1 MDKNLRDI
9 VNQYLKIPVLFT
21 IFFAIVTV
29 AMFFISIKAGVLMA
43 VSTVIYFWVIF
54 SISSKWSS
62 KIYNQVIDF
71 AFEQGQIQKK
81 LLKELSIPY
90 TLVDKEGRIL
100 WYNGEFKDMVGRDF
114 SSRKFIYNIFSELSK
129 STLRKTQNKAK
140 QYIDFDGHNYRIELK
155 RVRVEELEIRKQG
168 EIDSD
173 TILEGD
179 QMLFALY
186 FYDETEMITYKEA
199 CENQK
204 LVVGVIYIDNYE
216 EVMESTDEVRRSLL
230 MSLVERKISKYMQ
243 NVDGIVKKLEK
254 DKFIAI
260 FPQKHLSKLQENK
273 FSVLD
278 EVRAINVGNEIAV
291 TLSIGLGVEA
301 PNYIKTNEYAQMA
314 MDLALGR
321 GGDQAV
327 VKRGPESILY
337 YGGKSK
343 GVEKNTRVKARVK
356 AHALR
361 EMMLTKD
368 KVLIMGH
375 KIPDIDCLGA
385 AIGIYRLSKMLDRE
399 TYIVMNEPTSSIKP
413 VMHEMINNHSIY
425 GDDLF
430 VTNEQAMLL
439 IDDSTMLVVVD
450 VNRPCLTECEDL
462 LKYVK
467 TIVVLD
473 HHRQTNDSIQNAVL
487 SYVEPY
493 ASSACEMVTEI
504 LQYSVDKPDLKAI
517 EADALY
523 SGILVDTDNFVSKT
537 GVRTFE
543 AAAFLRRSGADM
555 SRVRKMFREEISIY
569 QKKAEGVRRAEKF
582 LDDFAISICDGEGV
596 ESPTILGAQIAND
609 LLDIKGIRAS
619 FVLTDLK
626 DKIYISARSI
636 DMNVQ
641 IIMER
646 LGGGGHLNMAATQI
660 PGVTI
665 EEAMTQL
672 KELLEQMR
680 EEREL

>member
-1 MDKNLRDI
+1 MGNNLRDI
-9 VNQYLKIPVLFT
+9 VNRYLKVPLLFT
-21 IFFAIVTV
+21 IFFLIMTIV
-29 AMFFISIKAGVLMA
+29 MFFISIKAGLLMA
-43 VSTVIYFWVIF
+43 MSTIVYFCVIF
-54 SISSKWSS
+54 MISSKWSS
-62 KIYNQVIDF
+62 KIYNQLIDF
-71 AFEQGQIQKK
+71 AFEQGQVQKR

-100 WYNGEFKDMVGRDF
+100 WYNREFKDMVGKDF
-114 SSRKFIYNIFSELSK
+114 SNRKYIYNIFSELSK
-129 STLRKTQNKAK
+129 GTLRKTQNKIK
-140 QYIDFDGHNYRIELK
+140 EYIDFNGHDYRIELK
-155 RVRVEELEIRKQG
+155 KVRVEDLDIRKNEEAEFEKIAEG
-168 EIDSD
+168 E
-173 TILEGD
+173 
-179 QMLFALY
+179 QMLFAIY

-199 CENQK
+199 CEAQK
-204 LVVGVIYIDNYE
+204 LVVGLVYIDNYE
-216 EVMESTDEVRRSLL
+216 EAMESTDEVRQSLL
-230 MSLVERKISKYMQ
+230 MSLVERKINKYMQ

-254 DKFIAI
+254 DKYIAI
-260 FPQKHLSKLQENK
+260 FPQKHLEKLQENK
-273 FSVLD
+273 FSILD
-278 EVRAINVGNEIAV
+278 EVRAINIGNDIAV

-314 MDLALGR
+314 IDLALGR

-327 VKRGPESILY
+327 LKRGPESILY

-375 KIPDIDCLGA
+375 KIPDSDCLGS
-385 AIGIYRLSKMLDRE
+385 AIGIYRLSKILDKE

-413 VMHEMINNHSIY
+413 VMNEMMNNHAIY

-430 VTNEQAMLL
+430 VKNEQAMHL
-439 IDDSTMLVVVD
+439 IDDKTMLVVVD
-450 VNRPCLTECEDL
+450 TNRPSLTECEDL

-473 HHRQTNDSIQNAVL
+473 HHRQTKDSIQNAVL

-493 ASSACEMVTEI
+493 ASSTSEMVTEI
-504 LQYSVDKPDLKAI
+504 LQYSVDKPALKAI

-523 SGILVDTDNFVSKT
+523 SGILVDTDNFVTKT

-555 SRVRKMFREEISIY
+555 SRVRKMFREEISVY
-569 QKKAEGVRRAEKF
+569 QKKADGVRRAEKF
-582 LDDFAISICDGEGV
+582 LDSFAISICNGEGV
-596 ESPTILGAQIAND
+596 ESPTILGAQIANE

-641 IIMER
+641 VIMEK
-646 LGGGGHLNMAATQI
+646 LGGGGHMNMAATQI

-665 EEAMTQL
+665 EEAMDRL
-672 KELLEQMR
+672 KNVLQSMR
-680 EEREL
+680 DEGDI

>member
-1 MDKNLRDI
+1 MGQKLRRVVDE
-9 VNQYLKIPVLFT
+9 YLRVPILFS
-21 IFFAIVTV
+21 IFFIVVTII
-29 AMFFISIKAGVLMA
+29 MFFIHIKAGLLMA
-43 VSTVIYFWVIF
+43 ACTLIYSVVIF
-54 SISSKWSS
+54 IVSSKWSS
-62 KIYNQVIDF
+62 KIYNQVTDF
-71 AFEQGQIQKK
+71 AFEQGQVQKK

-90 TLVDKEGRIL
+90 TLVDREGRIL
-100 WYNGEFKDMVGRDF
+100 WYNREFREMVGKDADN
-114 SSRKFIYNIFSELSK
+114 RKFIYNIFQELSK
-129 STLRKTQNKAK
+129 TNLKKAQSK
-140 QYIDFDGHNYRIELK
+140 SNQYIDFDGHNYRIEIK
-155 RVRVEELEIRKQG
+155 KVRVEDLEIRKEKDG
-168 EIDSD
+168 AEENF
-173 TILEGD
+173 LEKE
-179 QMLFALY
+179 QTMFALY

-199 CENQK
+199 CEDQK
-204 LVVGVIYIDNYE
+204 VVVGLIYIDNYDE
-216 EVMESTDEVRRSLL
+216 AMESTEEVRRSLL
-230 MSLVERKISKYMQ
+230 MSLVERKINKYML
-243 NVDGIVKKLEK
+243 NVDGIVKELEK

-260 FPQKHLSKLQENK
+260 FPQKYLAKLQENK
-273 FSVLD
+273 FSILD
-278 EVRAINVGNEIAV
+278 EVRAINIGNEIAV

-314 MDLALGR
+314 IDLALGR

-327 VKRGPESILY
+327 VKRGSESILY

-375 KIPDIDCLGA
+375 KIPDIDCLGS
-385 AIGIYRLSKMLDRE
+385 AIGIYRLAKILDRE
-399 TYIVMNEPTSSIKP
+399 THIVMNEPTSSIKP
-413 VMHEMINNHSIY
+413 VMNEMINNHAIY

-430 VTNEQAMLL
+430 VTNEQAMHL
-439 IDDSTMLVVVD
+439 IDENTMLVVVD

-473 HHRQTNDSIQNAVL
+473 HHRQTKDCIQNTVL

-493 ASSACEMVTEI
+493 ASSSCEMVTEI
-504 LQYSVDKPDLKAI
+504 LQYGADKPVLKAI

-543 AAAFLRRSGADM
+543 AAAFLKRSGADM

-569 QKKAEGVRRAEKF
+569 QKKAEGVRKAETF
-582 LDDFAISICDGEGV
+582 LDEFAISICDGEGV

-619 FVLTDLK
+619 FVLTDLTE
-626 DKIYISARSI
+626 KIYISARSI

-641 IIMER
+641 VIMEK
-646 LGGGGHLNMAATQI
+646 LGGGGHMNMAATQI

-665 EEAMTQL
+665 DEAMRQL
-672 KELLEQMR
+672 KELLKQMR
-680 EEREL
+680 EEGDI